1 MTNTDFITKIL
12 APYQPQLPT
21 EELVLEVNRLYHA
34 VEAQDYDDRH
44 PEVHGQLPPIWKE
57 MADYAAKTAEVK
69 EWRILDFGCGTGFEA
84 EQLIRYLPQGS
95 IAQLTCYDPSP
106 EMLDRCRAKITP
118 LFSDTVFV
126 SDLSSQSDDQQPYN
140 LLATNSLL
148 HHLPNPLGTINHLL
162 PQLTENVLWLAGHEP
177 SSRFYKNAE
186 CARLYENFSQQKQW
200 SRFLSV
206 ENYFTKAKQLVGLRS
221 NPSKEAAKAAFH
233 KGLFKQQPS
242 PFVVGRLV
250 DFHVAHSLEEASQGR
265 GFDFKSMQ
273 QEFADSWQLEWVKT
287 YSFMGSSYEQD
298 LSSRWSD
305 ASREMA
311 QKFPDDGANFCTVW
325 RRN

>member
-1 MTNTDFITKIL
+1 MTNTDFITTVL
-12 APYQPQLPT
+12 APYQPQLPM

-44 PEVHGQLPPIWKE
+44 PEVHEQLPPIWKE
-57 MADYAAKTAEVK
+57 MIDRAVKTTQIK

-84 EQLIRYLPQGS
+84 EQLIRHLPQGS
-95 IAQLTCYDPSP
+95 IAQL
-106 EMLDRCRAKITP
+106 MLACCRARITP
-118 LFSDTVFV
+118 LFADALFV
-126 SDLSSQSDDQQPYN
+126 ADLSSQPGQQQPYN

-148 HHLPNPLGTINHLL
+148 HHLPNPLNTINHLL
-162 PQLTENVLWLAGHEP
+162 PQLSKNVLWLAGHEP

-186 CARLYENFSQQKQW
+186 CSRLYKDFLQQRRW

-206 ENYFTKAKQLVGLRS
+206 ENYLAKIRQLVGLAS
-221 NPSKEAAKAAFH
+221 NPSEKAAKAAFH

-242 PFVVGRLV
+242 SFVVDRLV

-265 GFDFKSMQ
+265 GFDFKILQ

-287 YSFMGSSYEQD
+287 YSFMGSFYEQD

-305 ASREMA
+305 ASREMS
-311 QKFPDDGANFCTVW
+311 QRFGDDGANFCTVW